1 MCVHA
6 LSNMPVGRI
15 AAVQSPTPKTDAKPA
30 EASSAKRI
38 KYGRTTVDVSAWDTV
53 DGASF
58 VTTIFDINLMYNAYF
73 RHTPVTSPACLPRAC
88 HTSGLFVETAGDW
101 RWTYQHQGWQRFH
114 DGGLNFQVSY
124 TKPSSGA
131 HLIHWCTA
139 VHHIPNGLVAMISA

>member
-30 EASSAKRI
+30 EAFSAKRI

-58 VTTIFDINLMYNAYF
+58 VTTLFDINLMYNAYF
-73 RHTPVTSPACLPRAC
+73 RQRLVTSPACVPRVWQ
-88 HTSGLFVETAGDW
+88 TSGSFV
-101 RWTYQHQGWQRFH
+101 
-114 DGGLNFQVSY
+114 GLLDKDSSVS
-124 TKPSSGA
+124 A
-131 HLIHWCTA
+131 LA
-139 VHHIPNGLVAMISA
+139 